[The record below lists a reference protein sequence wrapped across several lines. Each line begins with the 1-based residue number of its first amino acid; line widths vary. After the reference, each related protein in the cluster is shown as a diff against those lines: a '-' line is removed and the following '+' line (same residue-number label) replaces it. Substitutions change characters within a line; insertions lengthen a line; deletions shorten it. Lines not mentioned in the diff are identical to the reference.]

1 MAYIAMIHEGAATG
15 RLAENYRKIPDS
27 YGRLIPEFSPSHPN
41 QRPTPQVYRVSSL
54 IEPYFHM
61 AMLQNRVVID
71 RSIADDGSFIP
82 EQGPAPGVLVSFA
95 TSMHSSCF
103 Y

>member
-1 MAYIAMIHEGAATG
+1 MAYIAMIDEAAATG

-27 YGRLIPEFSPSHPN
+27 YGRLIPEFSPGHPN
-41 QRPTPQVYRVSSL
+41 RRPTPQVYRVSSL

-71 RSIADDGSFIP
+71 RSFDADGNFVP
-82 EQGPAPGVLVSFA
+82 ERGPVPGVLVNFA